1 MVDALIGN
9 PQAVQ
14 KVIAFDLFFQAARIG
29 FRAAMHQGKHS
40 IASVFSFSPI
50 IVDFRKGNKGV
61 IPLLPAFYL
70 LYYINNVFAEIFRHC
85 RKL

>member
-1 MVDALIGN
+1 MVQALIGN
-9 PQAVQ
+9 PQTVQ
-14 KVIAFDLFFQAARIG
+14 QVIAFDFFFQAALIG
-29 FRAAMHQGKHS
+29 LRAAMHQGQHS
-40 IASVFSFSPI
+40 IASVFSFSTI
-50 IVDFRKGNKGV
+50 IVDFRTGNKRV